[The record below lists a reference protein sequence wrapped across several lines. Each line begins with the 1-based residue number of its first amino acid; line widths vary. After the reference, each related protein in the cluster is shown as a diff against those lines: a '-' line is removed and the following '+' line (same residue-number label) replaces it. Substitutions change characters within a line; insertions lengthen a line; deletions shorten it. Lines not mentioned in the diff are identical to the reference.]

1 VPDIGKLLWPRS
13 VAVIGASSDTKGLR
27 GRILQILRGHPFAGP
42 VYPVSRSEAEVQGLK
57 AYRSVAELPE
67 PVDLAVL
74 IIPAKFVPD
83 ELARCGAAGIPA
95 AIIPSSGF
103 AEEAGE
109 AGARLQEE
117 IRAIAVCYDMAV
129 NGPNGEGFANTEAA
143 LCPTFSPAMEAG
155 ATPLLPFGRT
165 GQAAVIAQSGGLGF
179 AFFDRGRPKDLSF
192 RYIVTTGNE
201 ACLETFDFVD
211 YMLDEG
217 KTDVFLLLIEDVR
230 NFETF
235 ERVAAKAL
243 KAGKPLIVSKLG
255 QSEAGRR
262 AVASH
267 TGARA
272 GRHDDYRAAFARY
285 GMIESDDIDEMIDI
299 AAGFLAFGTRLP
311 AGNRVGICTSSGGGG
326 AWVADVCAAA
336 GLDVPELDAA
346 TRAAIDVHL
355 PAYGTSQNP
364 VDVTAQAV
372 HQMGYAEF
380 ARLVA
385 GSPAVDGVIVVVTG
399 RSTRLLMGD
408 REALSL
414 LARNTTKPIFM
425 WSYTIPAEECVRL
438 FSETGYPLFTS
449 ARNCARTMR
458 AMAEYQAAR
467 EQFSRGS

>member
-1 VPDIGKLLWPRS
+1 VPDIGKLLWPNS

-27 GRILQILRGHPFAGP
+27 GRILQIVKGHPFAGP
-42 VYPVSRSEAEVQGLK
+42 IYPVSRSEAEVQGLK

-103 AEEAGE
+103 AEEAGDI
-109 AGARLQEE
+109 GVRLQEE
-117 IRAIAVCYDMAV
+117 IRAIAARYDMAV

-155 ATPLLPFGRT
+155 ATPLLPLGRA

-179 AFFDRGRPKDLSF
+179 AFFDRGRPKELSF

-217 KTDVFLLLIEDVR
+217 KTDVFLLLVEDVKD
-230 NFETF
+230 FEKF

-255 QSEAGRR
+255 QSDAGRR

-326 AWVADVCAAA
+326 AWVADVCAGV
-336 GLDVPELDAA
+336 GLDVPELDTA

-408 REALSL
+408 REALAK
-414 LARNTTKPIFM
+414 LARESQKPIFM
-425 WSYTIPAEECVRL
+425 WSYTVPAEECVRL

-458 AMAEYQAAR
+458 AMARYRAMR
-467 EQFSRGS
+467 EQFIRG